1 MKMLLK
7 SNDLIY
13 ISWVKSILSE
23 NNIKFYVFDEHMS
36 MVDGNICAIPIRLI
50 VENNKYKFAKKL
62 IEKKRQK

>member
-1 MKMLLK
+1 MKTLLK

-23 NNIKFYVFDEHMS
+23 NNIEFFVFDEHMS

-50 VENNKYKFAKKL
+50 VENDNYEFAKKL
-62 IEKKRQK
+62 IEQK

>member
-36 MVDGNICAIPIRLI
+36 MVDGNICCDP
-50 VENNKYKFAKKL
+50 N
-62 IEKKRQK
+62 